1 MSPIFGQSP
10 GVVEIPSFGE
20 SLNVFVVHFKS
31 SRSKRMKEQF
41 LYYLLRLFVV
51 ETHGVDFLKFI
62 QRDFVSV
69 SLDGMRT
76 LFEEG
81 STVLSMICA
90 SVSQTTFF

>member
-1 MSPIFGQSP
+1 
-10 GVVEIPSFGE
+10 
-20 SLNVFVVHFKS
+20 
-31 SRSKRMKEQF
+31 MKEQF
-41 LYYLLRLFVV
+41 LNYLLKLFVV

-90 SVSQTTFF
+90 SVSQTIFFLTKTESSTQQQILST